1 MLLQGT
7 RLSTFKVALVAA
19 EWLLSTVDEHVGLQ
33 STRVCR
39 FVIALAAIEQ
49 LFSSV
54 YKHMLLQM
62 TNISRFVVAHFAA
75 MCFVSSK
82 SLLLGLGSI
91 RHDIKFFRWTLPFNA
106 IVDLGLKENR
116 MFLKSISNIYNV
128 VNCVKVKVVLETA
141 HGAIV

>member
-1 MLLQGT
+1 M
-7 RLSTFKVALVAA
+7 
-19 EWLLSTVDEHVGLQ
+19 DEHAGLQ

-39 FVIALAAIEQ
+39 FVIALAAVEQ

-91 RHDIKFFRWTLPFNA
+91 RHDIKFFRWTLPFNL
-106 IVDLGLKENR
+106 IVHLGLKE
-116 MFLKSISNIYNV
+116 KSDVFKKHFKYLQCCQLCES
-128 VNCVKVKVVLETA
+128 KS
-141 HGAIV
+141 GS